1 MRRYVE
7 GVIRFRLLI
16 IGLALLV
23 SGVLGFQIRNLH
35 VVVDPN
41 ATLPQQHPYVAAT
54 REAERVFRL
63 KHQVLIGITTRT
75 GDVFTPD
82 VLAKVQRITD
92 SLADLPGVEKGS
104 VFSLARRAKNI
115 TGTAGGLEVIPLVE
129 TIPKTEPE
137 IEALRQA
144 VRNNPVYVGA
154 IISRD
159 GRTAAVLA
167 DFNTDPRGFQGIMDK
182 VQPII
187 DRERDDSVEIA
198 VGGRPVYLAQLER
211 YSQRAELLFPVAILV
226 VGLIHYEAF
235 RTLQGLFLPLVTALL
250 AVVWGLG
257 MMGLVNAPMD
267 AFNVTT
273 PILIFAVAAGHAVQI
288 LKRYYEEYHRLG
300 RSHAAPAAAAS
311 RQAVV
316 ESLTR
321 VGPAMLAAGIVAGL
335 GFLSLVIFEVATIRT
350 FGVFTALG
358 IFSALILELTFI
370 PALRSLLPPPG
381 QRESRRESEHRV
393 WDRITGTI
401 ADWVLGSGR
410 RRIYVGVA
418 VLIVIWTVAAMRVVV
433 DTPLR
438 SYFFENLPFQ
448 RDDRALN
455 DRLGGT
461 NRLYVLIE
469 GAEEGAIKDPRVL
482 SAMAA
487 TQRFLEAQPHVGKT
501 LSLADFIRRMNRA
514 MHADDPGY
522 DRIPESRELVAQ
534 YLLAYSLSGELED
547 LDSYVDDRYR
557 SANILVLLKT
567 DSTAYTQE
575 LISKLKTTLPAE
587 FGGQVRIEFGGD
599 LAETAALTETIVHEK
614 LLNIVQIAAVIL
626 VITSLVFRSLM
637 AGILVLVPLALAVLA
652 NFGLMG
658 LLGIRLNIATSVISA
673 MAVGLGADYAIYLV
687 YRLREELD
695 QSLDEATAVRTALTT
710 AGKATLFVASAVA
723 GGYGLLVL
731 SWGFNIHV
739 WFAILIMSAMLVSC
753 LGALTLLPSLILT
766 FRPRFIFGR
775 DRHVASTPA
784 AT

>member
-7 GVIRFRLLI
+7 GVLRLRFAV
-16 IGLALLV
+16 IGLVLLV
-23 SGVLGFQIRNLH
+23 SGVLGFQIKNLH

-75 GDVFTPD
+75 GDVFTGD
-82 VLAKVQRITD
+82 VLAKIKRITD

-115 TGTAGGLEVIPLVE
+115 TGTAGGLDVLPLME
-129 TIPKTEPE
+129 TIPKTGQE
-137 IEALRQA
+137 IEALREA
-144 VRNNPVYVGA
+144 LRNNPVYIDA

-159 GRTAAVLA
+159 GRTAAILA
-167 DFNTDPRGFQGIMDK
+167 DFNTDPGGFQGIMGK
-182 VQPII
+182 VRPIV
-187 DRERDDSVEIA
+187 DRERDGSVEIA

-211 YSQRAELLFPVAILV
+211 YSQRAELLFPLAVLL

-235 RTLQGLFLPLVTALL
+235 RTLQGLILPLVTALL

-257 MMGLVNAPMD
+257 MMGLVHAPMD

-300 RSHAAPAAAAS
+300 RSGTARAATAS

-316 ESLTR
+316 ESLVR

-335 GFLSLVIFEVATIRT
+335 GFLSLVVFEVATIRT

-358 IFSALILELTFI
+358 ISSALILELTFI

-381 QRESRRESEHRV
+381 PRESRRESEHRV
-393 WDRITGTI
+393 WDRITETI
-401 ADWVLGSGR
+401 AQWVLGPGR
-410 RRIYVGVA
+410 RRIYAGVA
-418 VLIVIWTVAAMRVVV
+418 VLVVIWTVAAMRVVV

-438 SYFFENLPFQ
+438 SYFFEHLPFQ
-448 RDDRALN
+448 QDDRALN
-455 DRLGGT
+455 ERLGGT

-469 GAEEGAIKDPRVL
+469 GGEDGAIKDPRVL

-501 LSLADFIRRMNRA
+501 VSLTDFIRRMNRA
-514 MHADDPGY
+514 MHADDPTY
-522 DRIPESRELVAQ
+522 DRIPESRNLVAQ

-575 LISKLKTTLPAE
+575 LISKLKTGLPE
-587 FGGQVRIEFGGD
+587 KFGGQVRIEFGGD

-626 VITSLVFRSLM
+626 VITSVVFRSLI
-637 AGILVLVPLALAVLA
+637 AGMLVLVPLALAVLA

-695 QSLDEATAVRTALTT
+695 QSLDEAAAVRTALTT

-723 GGYGLLVL
+723 GGYGLLAL
-731 SWGFNIHV
+731 SWGFNIHI

-766 FRPRFIFGR
+766 FRPRFIFR
-775 DRHVASTPA
+775 TSRR
-784 AT
+784 

>member
-7 GVIRFRLLI
+7 GVLRLRFAV
-16 IGLALLV
+16 IGLVLLV
-23 SGVLGFQIRNLH
+23 SGVLGFQIKNLH

-75 GDVFTPD
+75 GDVFTGD
-82 VLAKVQRITD
+82 VLAKIKRITD

-115 TGTAGGLEVIPLVE
+115 TGTAGGLDVLPLME
-129 TIPKTEPE
+129 TIPKTGQE
-137 IEALRQA
+137 IEALREA
-144 VRNNPVYVGA
+144 VRNNPVYIDA

-159 GRTAAVLA
+159 GRTAAILA
-167 DFNTDPRGFQGIMDK
+167 DFNTDPGGFQGIMGK
-182 VQPII
+182 VRPIV
-187 DRERDDSVEIA
+187 DRERDGSVEIA

-211 YSQRAELLFPVAILV
+211 YSQRAELLFPLAVLL

-235 RTLQGLFLPLVTALL
+235 RTLQGLILPLVTALL

-257 MMGLVNAPMD
+257 MMGLVHAPMD

-300 RSHAAPAAAAS
+300 RSGTARAATAS

-316 ESLTR
+316 ESLVR

-335 GFLSLVIFEVATIRT
+335 GFLSLVVFEVATIRT

-358 IFSALILELTFI
+358 ISSALILELTFI

-381 QRESRRESEHRV
+381 PRESRRESEHRV
-393 WDRITGTI
+393 WDRITETI
-401 ADWVLGSGR
+401 AEWVLGPGR
-410 RRIYVGVA
+410 RRIYAGVA
-418 VLIVIWTVAAMRVVV
+418 ALVVIWTVAAMRVVV

-438 SYFFENLPFQ
+438 SYFFEHLPFQ
-448 RDDRALN
+448 QDDRALN
-455 DRLGGT
+455 ERLGGT

-469 GAEEGAIKDPRVL
+469 GGEDGAIKDPRVL

-501 LSLADFIRRMNRA
+501 VSLTDFIRRMNRA
-514 MHADDPGY
+514 MHADDPTY
-522 DRIPESRELVAQ
+522 DRIPESRNLVAQ

-547 LDSYVDDRYR
+547 LDSYVADRYR

-575 LISKLKTTLPAE
+575 LISKLKTGLPE
-587 FGGQVRIEFGGD
+587 KFGGQVRIEFGGD

-626 VITSLVFRSLM
+626 VITSVVFRSLI
-637 AGILVLVPLALAVLA
+637 AGMLVLVPLALAVLA

-695 QSLDEATAVRTALTT
+695 QSLDEAAAVRTALTT

-723 GGYGLLVL
+723 GGYGLLAL
-731 SWGFNIHV
+731 SWGFNIHI

-766 FRPRFIFGR
+766 FRPRFIFR
-775 DRHVASTPA
+775 ISRR
-784 AT
+784 